1 LQFINLE
8 RILSKVYKDILMENI
23 EKNIGYTF
31 QSKKLLNQALTHSS
45 VTADIHKNYERL
57 EFLGD
62 RILGLT
68 IADMLCTTF
77 IDEPEGS
84 LAQRFVRLVCKETVA
99 EVVRNL
105 GIPKHINAIN
115 KDVCSSDNVL
125 CDVGEAL
132 IAAIYLDSHNLNT
145 SREFIRRNW
154 LPLIDKKSQP
164 QKDYKTFLQEKAAI
178 LNLPAPQYRLI
189 EKAGP
194 EHAPTFMTEVS
205 IGIEHRALGQG
216 SNKKHSEQEAASAML
231 KLLGET
237 DVI

>member
-1 LQFINLE
+1 
-8 RILSKVYKDILMENI
+8 MENI

-31 QSKKLLNQALTHSS
+31 NNKKLLTQALTHSS
-45 VTADIHKNYERL
+45 VTSDIHQNYERL

-68 IADMLCTTF
+68 VADMLCTTF
-77 IDEPEGS
+77 ADEPEGS

-99 EVVRNL
+99 EVVRHL
-105 GIPKHINAIN
+105 DIPKHINAIN
-115 KDVCSSDNVL
+115 KDVCTSDNVL

-145 SREFIRRNW
+145 AREFIRRYW

-164 QKDYKTFLQEKAAI
+164 QKDYKTFLQEKAAA

-194 EHAPTFMTEVS
+194 EHAPTFMTEVL
-205 IGIEHRALGQG
+205 IGDERALGQG
-216 SNKKHSEQEAASAML
+216 SNKKHSEQEAAAAML

-237 DVI
+237 DVG